1 LKGSLITQVTYLIN
15 SLNENIQLTHLKR
28 RYSRM
33 GEHTPHGPIKFL
45 GIIVLLVSFTFAIG
59 SNEWARAGSNPNSSV
74 ASAAYNYSQEETWVA
89 SEIKGQ
95 VNRPLIIH
103 LTLSPYPPPAGA
115 FYTAIVDVLDSP
127 QGAKPE
133 IVPGVPDISVR
144 CPKPGIYRLR
154 VQANLIEKSSCALAA
169 ARILKEQEIRLIIT
183 P

>member
-1 LKGSLITQVTYLIN
+1 MQNYPACP
-15 SLNENIQLTHLKR
+15 LKR
-28 RYSRM
+28 RYSQM
-33 GEHTPHGPIKFL
+33 VENSPFSSKNFFHITMM
-45 GIIVLLVSFTFAIG
+45 LVFCTFAIG
-59 SNEWARAGSNPNSSV
+59 SDEWARAGSNPTNGIV
-74 ASAAYNYSQEETWVA
+74 SAAYTNSKEETWVA

-95 VNRPLIIH
+95 VNRPLFIH

-133 IVPGVPDISVR
+133 IVPGIPDISVR

-154 VQANLIEKSSCALAA
+154 IQANLIEKSSCALAA